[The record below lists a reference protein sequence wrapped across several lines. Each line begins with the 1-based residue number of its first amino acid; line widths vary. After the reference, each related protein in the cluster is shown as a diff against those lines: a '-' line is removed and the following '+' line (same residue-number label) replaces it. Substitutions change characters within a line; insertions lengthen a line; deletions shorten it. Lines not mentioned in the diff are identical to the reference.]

1 MELSLTS
8 SLRWLKSATAASP
21 LARMPLALAAG
32 SRRQL
37 ANPKTVVPVLPTKYM
52 SGKAAAARGCRP
64 LASGG
69 GVMGSGSTAACAQDK
84 AAESRELRVIEP
96 ESPGVQLKIW
106 GGWGVCEC
114 VLVHDQTRSIILAL
128 ISGSGKIHFPRH
140 VVAVGDRG
148 VFAARACVPSL
159 SAVVLG

>member
-1 MELSLTS
+1 
-8 SLRWLKSATAASP
+8 
-21 LARMPLALAAG
+21 MPLALAAG

-84 AAESRELRVIEP
+84 AAESRKLRVIKP
-96 ESPGVQLKIW
+96 ESPGVQLKY
-106 GGWGVCEC
+106 GVDGC
-114 VLVHDQTRSIILAL
+114 V
-128 ISGSGKIHFPRH
+128 
-140 VVAVGDRG
+140 
-148 VFAARACVPSL
+148 
-159 SAVVLG
+159 